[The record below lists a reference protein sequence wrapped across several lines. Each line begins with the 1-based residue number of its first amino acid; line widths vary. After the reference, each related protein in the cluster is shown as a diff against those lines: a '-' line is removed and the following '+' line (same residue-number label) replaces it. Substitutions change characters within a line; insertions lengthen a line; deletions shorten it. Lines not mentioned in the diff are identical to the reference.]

1 MLGAGVEK
9 VSGAQ
14 LYSVLVVI
22 NFAYGEGL
30 VESAVNWCFDLKKGF
45 FCWRSETI
53 EKQDY
58 STETRHVRGGLED
71 DVGREESPEVY
82 IEGQS
87 TPIPYKTYMK

>member
-30 VESAVNWCFDLKKGF
+30 VESAVN
-45 FCWRSETI
+45 
-53 EKQDY
+53 
-58 STETRHVRGGLED
+58 
-71 DVGREESPEVY
+71 
-82 IEGQS
+82 
-87 TPIPYKTYMK
+87 